1 MTKQRPLHKSRATTY
16 GLSALFVLVAA
27 TACGG
32 GGDDPAPT
40 PAPTPAPAPAPGPAP
55 APAPMPS
62 VVNGGTITAT
72 SQVGTNVFAEGATA
86 TGGTG
91 QAVAGVSCGPAVQ
104 TFNQFTHLSIVRNG
118 EQIAIPGRAG
128 IVRDAGGNLV
138 CVYGIHTH
146 SNDHSGRVHME
157 GPVPATY
164 TLGQFFSIWGMPLTT
179 SDVAGLGVPL
189 TKVYIVDNNTVSE
202 FTGDPATI
210 EMTSHRH
217 VVLQLGSAI
226 TQIPVYSWTG
236 N

>member
-62 VVNGGTITAT
+62 VVNGGTITAS
-72 SQVGTNVFAEGATA
+72 SQVGTNVFAEGSTA
-86 TGGTG
+86 TGGSG
-91 QAVAGVSCGPAVQ
+91 APVAGVSCGPVNLAA
-104 TFNQFTHLSIVRNG
+104 TKWTHLSIVRNG

-128 IVRDAGGNLV
+128 IVRDANNALV
-138 CVYGIHTH
+138 CVYNIHTH
-146 SNDHSGRVHME
+146 TGDHSGRVHTE
-157 GPVPATY
+157 GAVAATY
-164 TLGQFFSIWGMPLTT
+164 TLGQFFAIWGMPLTT

-189 TKVYIVDNNTVSE
+189 TKVYTVDNNTVSE

-210 EMTSHRH
+210 EMTSNRH
-217 VVLQLGSAI
+217 IVLQLGSAI
-226 TQIPVYSWTG
+226 TQIPVYTWAP
-236 N
+236 

>member
-1 MTKQRPLHKSRATTY
+1 M
-16 GLSALFVLVAA
+16 
-27 TACGG
+27 
-32 GGDDPAPT
+32 PT
-40 PAPTPAPAPAPGPAP
+40 
-55 APAPMPS
+55 
-62 VVNGGTITAT
+62 VVDGGTITAT
-72 SQVGTNVFAEGATA
+72 SQIGTNVFAEGATA
-86 TGGTG
+86 TGGSG
-91 QAVAGVSCGPAVQ
+91 QPVGSLTCGAANQ

-157 GPVPATY
+157 GAVPATY
-164 TLGQFFSIWGMPLTT
+164 TLGNFFAVWGQPLTT
-179 SDVAGLGVPL
+179 NDVAGLGVPL
-189 TKVYIVDNNTVSE
+189 TKVYIVDNGTVSE

-217 VVLQLGSAI
+217 IVLQLGTAI
-226 TQIPVYSWTG
+226 TQIPTYSWAG

>member
-1 MTKQRPLHKSRATTY
+1 M
-16 GLSALFVLVAA
+16 
-27 TACGG
+27 
-32 GGDDPAPT
+32 PT
-40 PAPTPAPAPAPGPAP
+40 IA
-55 APAPMPS
+55 
-62 VVNGGTITAT
+62 NGGPITAT

-91 QAVAGVSCGPAVQ
+91 QPVAGVNCGPAIT

-128 IVRDAGGNLV
+128 IVRDANNMLV
-138 CVYGIHTH
+138 CAYGIHTH
-146 SNDHSGRVHME
+146 TGDHSGRVHTE
-157 GPVPATY
+157 GPVQVTY
-164 TLGQFFSIWGMPLTT
+164 TLGQFFAIWGMPLTT

-189 TKVYIVDNNTVSE
+189 TAVYVVDNNNTVTQ

-217 VVLQLGSAI
+217 IVLQLGSAI
-226 TQIPVYSWTG
+226 TQIPVYTWVG